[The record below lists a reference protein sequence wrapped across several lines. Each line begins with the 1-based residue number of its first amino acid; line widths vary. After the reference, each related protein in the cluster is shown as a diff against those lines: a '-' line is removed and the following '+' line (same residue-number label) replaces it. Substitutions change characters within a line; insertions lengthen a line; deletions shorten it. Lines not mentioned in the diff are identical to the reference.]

1 METGAD
7 PCGAARSGHD
17 GSSLGLEVRVW
28 VGYECSILLALRS
41 CWLALACTCCV
52 LRCVTMT
59 MCWHIVHC
67 VCAGRRTIRAV
78 SRGKRPSHIAMGDH
92 CAAPVTNME
101 LVVVQQ
107 IPYPCRTKNR
117 ITANQGCG
125 LWSAGQSSASS
136 RSSSATG
143 TSKPLARSATPLMSS
158 LFALPSPKSCH
169 HAPSEPRR
177 KDQHPCAGAKRAFC
191 IDLKMNPFA
200 SRRKLQLH
208 S

>member
-1 METGAD
+1 MLVWHRHKGAD

-59 MCWHIVHC
+59 MTMRWHIVHC

-117 ITANQGCG
+117 ITANQGCE
-125 LWSAGQSSASS
+125 LWSADRA
-136 RSSSATG
+136 
-143 TSKPLARSATPLMSS
+143 
-158 LFALPSPKSCH
+158 
-169 HAPSEPRR
+169 AP
-177 KDQHPCAGAKRAFC
+177 AGA
-191 IDLKMNPFA
+191 PGPGPGA
-200 SRRKLQLH
+200 SCCWPTGHPRVMRR
-208 S
+208 